1 MFPSTPHLST
11 SLSGPILNLH
21 SLSGALL
28 IHDTPTVRFTL
39 TSLLYRLPGL
49 QIADIPIVATTGLF
63 KNETDI
69 LKVFSMRTYLTCV
82 YTGLFLW
89 VSISEYLMLFEEF
102 TKECYLVF
110 SQIYIYMLLD
120 HLCSV

>member
-1 MFPSTPHLST
+1 
-11 SLSGPILNLH
+11 
-21 SLSGALL
+21 
-28 IHDTPTVRFTL
+28 
-39 TSLLYRLPGL
+39 LPGL

-102 TKECYLVF
+102 TKD
-110 SQIYIYMLLD
+110 SQLPKEKGQKD
-120 HLCSV
+120 KQ